1 MESNLTPS
9 SGQDSNTNS
18 QTSRDNT
25 NPTWEHVSKEK
36 YTNGRKVL
44 VCLYCKKVAKGRG
57 IHKTE
62 TTPCWSETRYWSM

>member
-9 SGQDSNTNS
+9 SSQNSNTNS

-36 YTNGRKVL
+36 YTNGRKAL
-44 VCLYCKKVAKGRG
+44 ICLYCKKVAKGGG
-57 IHKTE
+57 IHKNE
-62 TTPCWSETRYWSM
+62 TTHCWNETGY